1 MGVEAVRIV
10 ILGCGR
16 VGSTL
21 AAMLTREGHHVAVID
36 RDQAAFDKAVQRLGP
51 DFTQETVRGIGIDED
66 VLRQAGIEEADA
78 FVSVTSG
85 DNTNIVAAQIAR
97 QRFHVPKVV
106 ARVYD
111 PIRAEAYREAGVAT
125 VCTTTVGA
133 GILHDLLLGRSLPN
147 VQQYLDA
154 VGPGPAHPPEGG

>member
-1 MGVEAVRIV
+1 MRVV

-21 AAMLTREGHHVAVID
+21 AATLTKEGHHVCVID
-36 RDQAAFDKAVQRLGP
+36 RDQSAFEKAVQRLGT
-51 DFTQETVRGIGIDED
+51 DFTRETVRGVGIDEGT
-66 VLRQAGIEEADA
+66 LRQAGIDEADV

-97 QRFHVPKVV
+97 HKFHVPKVF

-111 PIRAEAYREAGVAT
+111 PIRAQAYRGAGIET
-125 VCTTTVGA
+125 VCTTTIGA
-133 GILHDLLLGRSLPN
+133 GLFHDMLLGRPLRG
-147 VQQYLDA
+147 VQDYIDDVASQ
-154 VGPGPAHPPEGG
+154 VNQ

>member
-1 MGVEAVRIV
+1 MRVV

-21 AAMLTREGHHVAVID
+21 AAILTREGHHVSVID
-36 RDQAAFDKAVQRLGP
+36 RDQSSFDKAAQRLGP
-51 DFTQETVRGIGIDED
+51 SFTQETVRGIGIDED

-85 DNTNIVAAQIAR
+85 DNTNIVAAQIAQ
-97 QRFHVPKVV
+97 QRFHVPKVL

-111 PIRAEAYREAGVAT
+111 SIRAEAYREAGVET
-125 VCTTTVGA
+125 ICTTAISTG
-133 GILHDLLLGRSLPN
+133 LFHDLVLGRQLRSI
-147 VQQYLDA
+147 QEYLDTTRSQPDGA
-154 VGPGPAHPPEGG
+154 EQGLGTGD